1 MTSGMPKTHTVVQ
14 GDCLEKIAH
23 QYGFFPE
30 TIWNHPDNVKLRE
43 LRDPAVLLLGD
54 VVAIPDLRDKTVS
67 VAAGQ
72 RHRFVRRGVSS
83 RFRVTLDFGERS
95 PANLKYLLDID
106 DGSVLYQGTLD
117 SSGRIDHWIPPASG
131 HAKLT
136 VGEEVFEFD
145 LGHLDPVEERQ
156 GIVERLRGLGYLED
170 GGEVSDKRLT
180 GALRQFQQDNKL
192 EPTGKPDD
200 HTCASLVEKFGC

>member
-1 MTSGMPKTHTVVQ
+1 MTSEMPKTHTVVQ

-30 TIWNHPDNVKLRE
+30 TIWNHPDNAKLRE
-43 LRDPAVLLLGD
+43 LRDPAVLLPGD
-54 VVAIPDLRDKTVS
+54 VVVIPDLRVKTVG

-95 PANLKYLLDID
+95 TANLKYLLDID
-106 DGSVLYQGTLD
+106 NGTALYQGTLD
-117 SSGRIDHWIPPASG
+117 SSSRIDHWIPPASR

-156 GIVERLRGLGYLED
+156 GVVERLRGLGYLED

-180 GALRQFQQDNKL
+180 AALRHFQRDNKL

-200 HTCASLVEKFGC
+200 DTRAALVEKFGC